1 MVIDHSSGWLAG
13 RRGEDAETETLAE
26 LLDSSR
32 RLGRFW
38 PVAGPLPAVAAPA
51 APTLRVPVA
60 ARRVVAGMPEYGG

>member
-1 MVIDHSSGWLAG
+1 MVIDHSSGRAAG
-13 RRGEDAETETLAE
+13 RRRADAEPETLAE

-38 PVAGPLPAVAAPA
+38 PVSGPLPTVSAPNAAVV
-51 APTLRVPVA
+51 RVPVA

>member
-1 MVIDHSSGWLAG
+1 MVIDHSSGWRAG
-13 RRGEDAETETLAE
+13 RRPEAPEAETLAE

-38 PVAGPLPAVAAPA
+38 PATGPLPAVAAPP
-51 APTLRVPVA
+51 APVVRVPVA

>member
-1 MVIDHSSGWLAG
+1 MVIEHSSGWLLSGSAG
-13 RRGEDAETETLAE
+13 SEVESLAE

-38 PVAGPLPAVAAPA
+38 PAAGPGPVASV
-51 APTLRVPVA
+51 PTVLGVRVPME

>member
-1 MVIDHSSGWLAG
+1 MVIDHSSGWRPG
-13 RRGEDAETETLAE
+13 RRRDDADAESLAE

-38 PVAGPLPAVAAPA
+38 PVAGPLPAVSAPA
-51 APTLRVPVA
+51 VTRVRVPVE

>member
-1 MVIDHSSGWLAG
+1 MVIDHSSGRAAG
-13 RRGEDAETETLAE
+13 RRTEDPETETLAE

-38 PVAGPLPAVAAPA
+38 PVFGPLPAVSAPA
-51 APTLRVPVA
+51 APVVRVPVA